1 MKNTIS
7 HSERVYA
14 PLLKV
19 WEHLLFKID
28 NPDKFV
34 PGVSNVEILEKSA
47 ASTIRKMNVAM
58 PTGAIVLTE
67 KITAAPYWVRFE
79 IIEHPSL
86 SGYIENHAE
95 AIDENTTLL
104 TYHMN
109 HMSWAQTANNQTANN
124 PEILKS
130 AVLKSK
136 HFIEGR

>member
-1 MKNTIS
+1 MENTIS
-7 HSERVYA
+7 YSERVHA
-14 PLLKV
+14 PLQKV

-47 ASTIRKMNVAM
+47 ATTIRKMNVAM
-58 PTGAIVLTE
+58 PTGATVFTE

-109 HMSWAQTANNQTANN
+109 HMSWSETANN

-136 HFIEGR
+136 HFIERR